1 MRADFNGVDGIIGFG
16 LPKPGEEGKQLP
28 RPVLWALT
36 DKDPSNFYA
45 AAVRDSNAQN
55 LHRKFSFFSTDD
67 AAEVQLGGYDPATCG
82 EMFYTPSLSP
92 TDFIVGVTSV
102 RFGKSLERSV
112 ELLQFSDPTGAEYLP
127 AILDS
132 GTSCLVIPGDN
143 LDGKL
148 SNAPFDDFS
157 SLWAK
162 DKSFYL
168 RIGGKLHEVPFSSW
182 YLSRTNQTC
191 VQPSPAGMQGLLIG
205 DIFFRSYMVEFDMED
220 ERRPIIGIAKLNTLY
235 RPVATQLMS
244 YYNIHEVPAQ
254 KLALLRGEE
263 TMYPSEHALRLEQVD
278 QIPIFNKKGT
288 QYFMDV
294 AVGTPPQKFT
304 VIFDTGSAVFG
315 IFTRKEQLPQAILR
329 KLEASMALKVPVG
342 ALNALM
348 VWRRVPETM
357 TLSASGPGAVLAMA
371 DAQLRKSSAT
381 PGGLSGGVC
390 AAVALVL
397 ANSAVVIVVLLRRRS
412 VRGRGYCQQ
421 EQMVEQRYGA
431 VVGVTVSP

>member
-1 MRADFNGVDGIIGFG
+1 MDGIIGFG
-16 LPKPGEEGKQLP
+16 LPKPGEEGNQLP

-36 DKDPSNFYA
+36 DKDPSDFYA

-102 RFGKSLERSV
+102 LFGKSPDDAI
-112 ELLQFSDPTGAEYLP
+112 ELLQFRDPTGAEYLP

-132 GTSCLVIPGDN
+132 GTSCLVLPGDE

-148 SNAPFDDFS
+148 SNVPFDDFS

-162 DKSFYL
+162 DKSFYI

-182 YLSRTNQTC
+182 YLARTNQTC
-191 VQPSPAGMQGLLIG
+191 VQPSPSGMQGLLIG

-220 ERRPIIGIAKLNTLY
+220 ERRPIIGIAKLNDLY
-235 RPVATQLMS
+235 RPVGSNAMS
-244 YYNIHEVPAQ
+244 YYNIHRVPSQ

-263 TMYPSEHALRLEQVD
+263 TMYPADHTLRLEQVD

-288 QYFMDV
+288 QYFMNV
-294 AVGTPPQKFT
+294 AVGTPPQSFT

-315 IFTRKEQLPQAILR
+315 IFTRKEDLPQSILNR
-329 KLEASMALKVPVG
+329 LQSSVALKVPVG
-342 ALNALM
+342 AMNALM
-348 VWRRVPETM
+348 VWRRAPQAM
-357 TLSASGPGAVLAMA
+357 ILSSEGSAAVMAMA
-371 DAQLRKSSAT
+371 DAELSRSA
-381 PGGLSGGVC
+381 PRSAAGEWSWGGLAGVGLLVANLV
-390 AAVALVL
+390 AAVAVMRYRH
-397 ANSAVVIVVLLRRRS
+397 SR
-412 VRGRGYCQQ
+412 RGRRHCQL
-421 EQMVEQRYGA
+421 EQVESDQRYGA
-431 VVGVTVSP
+431 VMSVTVNTC